1 MDIAD
6 NTYLKW
12 QMNLY
17 DIFEKKLIFKHHPKD
32 KFKNIYKRY
41 HYHSNVSNDNIHD
54 ILNSNQNICFI
65 FDTIG
70 TAFAETAASNFPII
84 FFDLHQR
91 KIPSFVLE
99 KIKKRC
105 IYLDLTK
112 ISEISLSYIVNLLIN
127 KNFDYDALDVFSLE
141 NIKSSTDQIDAIKS
155 YFRKKI

>member
-1 MDIAD
+1 MF
-6 NTYLKW
+6 T
-12 QMNLY
+12 
-17 DIFEKKLIFKHHPKD
+17 
-32 KFKNIYKRY
+32 
-41 HYHSNVSNDNIHD
+41 S
-54 ILNSNQNICFI
+54 
-65 FDTIG
+65 
-70 TAFAETAASNFPII
+70 FAETAASNFPII